1 MKRSDYMLAAL
12 ASAVLPNLGVA
23 GVREN
28 VQASATDEAK
38 GIDQTVIQDASG
50 KLYDVYAT
58 NTKEGRTR
66 LIRRVKAAQTL
77 AAAREPGGLGFD
89 MDRVVAFAPGD
100 VSRPGQ
106 TATAQAVG
114 QQTQAES
121 TPLTPRK
128 PGPTGETT
136 VMIAVHRDG
145 QARPLDL
152 LTLDDCAAVGTAIGA
167 IHRLPSTF
175 LANAKYPVV
184 TTGQIRS
191 QLTAWIRRLRSAGHV
206 PQEITDSWARIM
218 DTEGLW
224 SFSTCTVHGGFSDG
238 DFLFSGSTIT
248 TVTNWQDMQVNDPA
262 RDLAWIFGKLDES
275 HRNAVLSA
283 YGRMMGSRLDDLIML
298 RANLWLQMEQVGD
311 FISALNQ
318 ADSVK
323 IMQFKAQVER
333 LAHQLGMLTAK
344 NHRPS
349 ETRQDEQKAGNR
361 PPSTITVGT
370 LLDES
375 ERRRQAVAQQSNDA
389 DATGERHIDAT
400 DMDDDR
406 TGDFD
411 VTGSQPVRKTKQ
423 IVDDATEAFDVT
435 AAEHI
440 VSAGMVSGNADSDDT
455 SEREESPVSTFV
467 PEQSA
472 RERHES
478 LPSSSTIV
486 ISTLQTAD
494 GSDDTNEEEIPQA
507 HSEAATMLIPLL
519 ERDEATMQKAKAEVD
534 RLQAEDATDEKPRV
548 E

>member
-58 NTKEGRTR
+58 DTKEGRTR

-298 RANLWLQMEQVGD
+298 RANLWLQMEQVGE

-375 ERRRQAVAQQSNDA
+375 ERRRQAAAQQNNDA

>member
-1 MKRSDYMLAAL
+1 
-12 ASAVLPNLGVA
+12 
-23 GVREN
+23 
-28 VQASATDEAK
+28 
-38 GIDQTVIQDASG
+38 
-50 KLYDVYAT
+50 
-58 NTKEGRTR
+58 
-66 LIRRVKAAQTL
+66 
-77 AAAREPGGLGFD
+77 
-89 MDRVVAFAPGD
+89 
-100 VSRPGQ
+100 
-106 TATAQAVG
+106 
-114 QQTQAES
+114 
-121 TPLTPRK
+121 
-128 PGPTGETT
+128 
-136 VMIAVHRDG
+136 
-145 QARPLDL
+145 
-152 LTLDDCAAVGTAIGA
+152 
-167 IHRLPSTF
+167 
-175 LANAKYPVV
+175 
-184 TTGQIRS
+184 
-191 QLTAWIRRLRSAGHV
+191 
-206 PQEITDSWARIM
+206 
-218 DTEGLW
+218 
-224 SFSTCTVHGGFSDG
+224 
-238 DFLFSGSTIT
+238 
-248 TVTNWQDMQVNDPA
+248 MQVNDPA
-262 RDLAWIFGKLDES
+262 RDLAWIFSKLDEN
-275 HRNAVLSA
+275 HRNALLSA
-283 YGRMMGSRLDDLIML
+283 YGRMLGNRLDDLIML

-375 ERRRQAVAQQSNDA
+375 ERRRQAAAQQNNDA

>member
-58 NTKEGRTR
+58 DTKEGRTR

-191 QLTAWIRRLRSAGHV
+191 QLTAWIRR
-206 PQEITDSWARIM
+206 
-218 DTEGLW
+218 
-224 SFSTCTVHGGFSDG
+224 
-238 DFLFSGSTIT
+238 
-248 TVTNWQDMQVNDPA
+248 
-262 RDLAWIFGKLDES
+262 
-275 HRNAVLSA
+275 
-283 YGRMMGSRLDDLIML
+283 
-298 RANLWLQMEQVGD
+298 
-311 FISALNQ
+311 
-318 ADSVK
+318 
-323 IMQFKAQVER
+323 
-333 LAHQLGMLTAK
+333 
-344 NHRPS
+344 
-349 ETRQDEQKAGNR
+349 
-361 PPSTITVGT
+361 
-370 LLDES
+370 
-375 ERRRQAVAQQSNDA
+375 
-389 DATGERHIDAT
+389 
-400 DMDDDR
+400 
-406 TGDFD
+406 
-411 VTGSQPVRKTKQ
+411 
-423 IVDDATEAFDVT
+423 
-435 AAEHI
+435 
-440 VSAGMVSGNADSDDT
+440 
-455 SEREESPVSTFV
+455 
-467 PEQSA
+467 
-472 RERHES
+472 
-478 LPSSSTIV
+478 
-486 ISTLQTAD
+486 
-494 GSDDTNEEEIPQA
+494 
-507 HSEAATMLIPLL
+507 
-519 ERDEATMQKAKAEVD
+519 
-534 RLQAEDATDEKPRV
+534 
-548 E
+548 

>member
-58 NTKEGRTR
+58 DTKEGRTR

-375 ERRRQAVAQQSNDA
+375 ERRRQAAAQQNNDA

>member
-1 MKRSDYMLAAL
+1 MFS
-12 ASAVLPNLGVA
+12 
-23 GVREN
+23 
-28 VQASATDEAK
+28 
-38 GIDQTVIQDASG
+38 
-50 KLYDVYAT
+50 
-58 NTKEGRTR
+58 
-66 LIRRVKAAQTL
+66 
-77 AAAREPGGLGFD
+77 
-89 MDRVVAFAPGD
+89 
-100 VSRPGQ
+100 
-106 TATAQAVG
+106 
-114 QQTQAES
+114 
-121 TPLTPRK
+121 
-128 PGPTGETT
+128 
-136 VMIAVHRDG
+136 
-145 QARPLDL
+145 
-152 LTLDDCAAVGTAIGA
+152 
-167 IHRLPSTF
+167 
-175 LANAKYPVV
+175 
-184 TTGQIRS
+184 TGQIRA
-191 QLTAWIRRLRSAGHV
+191 QLTAWIKRLRQAGHV
-206 PQEITDSWARIM
+206 PQEITTSWS
-218 DTEGLW
+218 DVLETDGLW
-224 SFSTCTVHGGFSDG
+224 SFATCPVHGWPVRRRCAVLGLVDHRHHELAG
-238 DFLFSGSTIT
+238 YA
-248 TVTNWQDMQVNDPA
+248 VNDPA
-262 RDLAWIFGKLDES
+262 RDLAWIFSKLDEN
-275 HRNAVLSA
+275 HRNALLSA
-283 YGRMMGSRLDDLIML
+283 YGRMLGNRLDDLIIL

-375 ERRRQAVAQQSNDA
+375 ERRRQAAAQQNNDA

-486 ISTLQTAD
+486 ISTLQT
-494 GSDDTNEEEIPQA
+494 GRWRDDTNEEEIPQA

-519 ERDEATMQKAKAEVD
+519 EQR
-534 RLQAEDATDEKPRV
+534 
-548 E
+548 

>member
-58 NTKEGRTR
+58 DTKEGRTR

-375 ERRRQAVAQQSNDA
+375 ERRRQAAAQQNNDA

-440 VSAGMVSGNADSDDT
+440 TSAGMVSGNADSDDT

>member
-58 NTKEGRTR
+58 DTKEGRTR

-311 FISALNQ
+311 FIQALNR
-318 ADSVK
+318 ADNNR

-333 LAHQLGMLTAK
+333 LAHQLGVISRDTTPSTAAPAAGATAK
-344 NHRPS
+344 S
-349 ETRQDEQKAGNR
+349 AS
-361 PPSTITVGT
+361 PSTITVGT
-370 LLDES
+370 LLREDDRRYAEADDTTNETTEPSDETP
-375 ERRRQAVAQQSNDA
+375 DP
-389 DATGERHIDAT
+389 
-400 DMDDDR
+400 DR
-406 TGDFD
+406 TGSAEVVAVGEAD
-411 VTGSQPVRKTKQ
+411 VTPAVPAAAEDNDQTAGSPVTGTGSTKPQPANAEQ
-423 IVDDATEAFDVT
+423 GDDAVTITLKELIEMNDQQAASAPSANVEDAGKGEAD
-435 AAEHI
+435 
-440 VSAGMVSGNADSDDT
+440 
-455 SEREESPVSTFV
+455 
-467 PEQSA
+467 
-472 RERHES
+472 
-478 LPSSSTIV
+478 
-486 ISTLQTAD
+486 
-494 GSDDTNEEEIPQA
+494 DDTNDRLSQSGAE
-507 HSEAATMLIPLL
+507 TTVIPLL
-519 ERDEATMQKAKAEVD
+519 EREERALRDARAGLAGYDDEGNPLHDGQDDTPSRGVPETTPSA
-534 RLQAEDATDEKPRV
+534 
-548 E
+548 

>member
-375 ERRRQAVAQQSNDA
+375 ERRRQAAAQQNNDA

>member
-58 NTKEGRTR
+58 DTKEGRTR

-77 AAAREPGGLGFD
+77 AATREPGGLGFD

-375 ERRRQAVAQQSNDA
+375 ERRRQAAAQQNNDA

-440 VSAGMVSGNADSDDT
+440 TSAGMVSGNADSDDT

>member
-58 NTKEGRTR
+58 DTREGRTR

-77 AAAREPGGLGFD
+77 AAARELGGLGFD
-89 MDRVVAFAPGD
+89 MDRVVAFVPGD
-100 VSRPGQ
+100 VSQPGQ

-114 QQTQAES
+114 QQAQAES

-152 LTLDDCAAVGTAIGA
+152 LTLDDCAAVGTSIGA

-375 ERRRQAVAQQSNDA
+375 ERRRQAAAQQSNDA

-423 IVDDATEAFDVT
+423 VVDDATEAFDVT

-440 VSAGMVSGNADSDDT
+440 ASAGMVSGNADSDDT

>member
-58 NTKEGRTR
+58 DTKEGRTR

-206 PQEITDSWARIM
+206 PPRNHRQLGAH
-218 DTEGLW
+218 
-224 SFSTCTVHGGFSDG
+224 HG
-238 DFLFSGSTIT
+238 
-248 TVTNWQDMQVNDPA
+248 
-262 RDLAWIFGKLDES
+262 
-275 HRNAVLSA
+275 HRGIVVVLHLH
-283 YGRMMGSRLDDLIML
+283 GSRRI
-298 RANLWLQMEQVGD
+298 
-311 FISALNQ
+311 F
-318 ADSVK
+318 
-323 IMQFKAQVER
+323 
-333 LAHQLGMLTAK
+333 
-344 NHRPS
+344 
-349 ETRQDEQKAGNR
+349 
-361 PPSTITVGT
+361 
-370 LLDES
+370 
-375 ERRRQAVAQQSNDA
+375 RRRLPVL
-389 DATGERHIDAT
+389 RFHHHH
-400 DMDDDR
+400 
-406 TGDFD
+406 GD
-411 VTGSQPVRKTKQ
+411 QL
-423 IVDDATEAFDVT
+423 
-435 AAEHI
+435 
-440 VSAGMVSGNADSDDT
+440 AGYAGQRSGT
-455 SEREESPVSTFV
+455 RPCV
-467 PEQSA
+467 
-472 RERHES
+472 
-478 LPSSSTIV
+478 
-486 ISTLQTAD
+486 
-494 GSDDTNEEEIPQA
+494 
-507 HSEAATMLIPLL
+507 
-519 ERDEATMQKAKAEVD
+519 
-534 RLQAEDATDEKPRV
+534 
-548 E
+548 

>member
-298 RANLWLQMEQVGD
+298 RANLWLQMEQVGE
-311 FISALNQ
+311 FIQALNR
-318 ADSVK
+318 ADNDH

-333 LAHQLGMLTAK
+333 LAHQLGVIKHTPAPAQPQGRPPPRQRSPVCLPQSPSAHCCRTTVIRHPHNRSSPTPVPRRPRSRTTRPIPIAPVPLTSWPLATWILPRKSNPMLTG
-344 NHRPS
+344 PPI
-349 ETRQDEQKAGNR
+349 TRKRMSPA
-361 PPSTITVGT
+361 
-370 LLDES
+370 
-375 ERRRQAVAQQSNDA
+375 
-389 DATGERHIDAT
+389 
-400 DMDDDR
+400 
-406 TGDFD
+406 
-411 VTGSQPVRKTKQ
+411 SQPVR
-423 IVDDATEAFDVT
+423 DRP
-435 AAEHI
+435 
-440 VSAGMVSGNADSDDT
+440 N
-455 SEREESPVSTFV
+455 RSPHM
-467 PEQSA
+467 A
-472 RERHES
+472 
-478 LPSSSTIV
+478 LPI
-486 ISTLQTAD
+486 L
-494 GSDDTNEEEIPQA
+494 
-507 HSEAATMLIPLL
+507 
-519 ERDEATMQKAKAEVD
+519 R
-534 RLQAEDATDEKPRV
+534 
-548 E
+548 